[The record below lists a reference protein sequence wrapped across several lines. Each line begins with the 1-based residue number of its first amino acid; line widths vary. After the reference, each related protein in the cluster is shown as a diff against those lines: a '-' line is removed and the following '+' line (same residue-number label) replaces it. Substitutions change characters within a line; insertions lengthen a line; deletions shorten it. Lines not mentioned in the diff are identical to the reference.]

1 MKKYFSGCFLIAAFF
16 VGCCT
21 TPIPDRF
28 RYLNFKGNI
37 NKHSRLIKA
46 NSKMIFDAITD
57 NATFKTLYP
66 ANRIEVS
73 KISDGPY
80 VVGTMLNTQTK
91 YFVKLSWDSR
101 VIEIVPDQKIVLRFI
116 NGVLKGGYEIWELN
130 KTGEYTEV
138 THTMLYK
145 VNGFFPSLI
154 WVLKKGDR
162 KHDYLVEETLDK
174 LKEKAEATMSA
185 EGSQNDE
192 RKHLQ

>member
-1 MKKYFSGCFLIAAFF
+1 MKKYFSGYFLIAAFF
-16 VGCCT
+16 IGCCT

-37 NKHSRLIKA
+37 NQHRKLIKA
-46 NSKMIFDAITD
+46 KPEMIFNAITD

-66 ANRIEVS
+66 SSRIEVS
-73 KISDGPY
+73 KVSDGPY
-80 VVGTMLNTQTK
+80 AVGTILNTQTK
-91 YFVKLSWDSR
+91 YFVKLSWDSQ
-101 VIEIVPDQKIVLRFI
+101 VIEIVADQKIVLRFI

-130 KTGEYTEV
+130 RTGEYTEV

-145 VNGFFPSLI
+145 VNGFFPSMI

-174 LKEKAEATMSA
+174 LKKKAETTISA

>member
-1 MKKYFSGCFLIAAFF
+1 MRKNLINYFLVTVFF
-16 VGCCT
+16 VGCST

-28 RYLNFKGNI
+28 RYLNFKGNT
-37 NKHSRLIKA
+37 NQHNRLIKA
-46 NSKMIFDAITD
+46 NSKVIFDAITD
-57 NATFKTLYP
+57 NTTFKTLYP
-66 ANRIEVS
+66 ANCIEVS

-80 VVGTMLNTQTK
+80 AVGTILNTHTK
-91 YFVKLSWDSR
+91 YFVKLSWDSQ
-101 VIEIVPDQKIVLRFI
+101 VIEIVADQKIALRFI

-162 KHDYLVEETLDK
+162 KHDYLVEKTLAK

-185 EGSQNDE
+185 EVSQNDE
-192 RKHLQ
+192 RMPF